1 MTFKHLEVYMKNFI
15 IIISYAIPVI
25 IFLYFVIKKINESKK
40 YKIKGQG
47 LINLYENMKKS
58 HGTTNKIE
66 RKKIKLF
73 NAIVALTAIYNENEK
88 VINKEKL
95 SKINKIIEKMQTELI
110 AVYMVESFLINKKNE
125 DKDQLENLKK
135 KKGFEYVKNMVVENQ
150 IDEGVSKY
158 EVYKELKKDNI
169 KNKNNKA
176 LMIFGS
182 EIEREIGH
190 QRKILIEK
198 LNLIYNVDLS

>member
-1 MTFKHLEVYMKNFI
+1 M
-15 IIISYAIPVI
+15 
-25 IFLYFVIKKINESKK
+25 
-40 YKIKGQG
+40 
-47 LINLYENMKKS
+47 
-58 HGTTNKIE
+58 
-66 RKKIKLF
+66 
-73 NAIVALTAIYNENEK
+73 
-88 VINKEKL
+88 INKEKS